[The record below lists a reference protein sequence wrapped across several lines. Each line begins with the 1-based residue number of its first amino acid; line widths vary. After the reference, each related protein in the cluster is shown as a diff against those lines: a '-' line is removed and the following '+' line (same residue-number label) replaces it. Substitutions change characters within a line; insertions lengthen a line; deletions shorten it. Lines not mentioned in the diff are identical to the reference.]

1 MLADSNQD
9 NLSLDAI
16 SSLNRIAVS
25 GLLQMF
31 DGHRNLFCERLVRTR
46 HDLTRERPSYRD
58 TLIALLGLLHF
69 ENFGGRSPIDVRRV
83 LSELLDV
90 GRVESLSD
98 LGLLLWVCAEAGLEF
113 ARRVC
118 SELDMDR
125 ALSRF
130 REGRQA
136 CTLSLAWF
144 ISGLTHLTLAGQGHF
159 RDVAEKAYSLLRQN
173 QGEFGLF
180 SHLAETGSLSG
191 LMRGRLGSF
200 ADQIFSVYGLA
211 KFSHA
216 FDSRRATEK
225 ALDCALTL
233 CELQGSM
240 GQWWWHYDAATGKVV
255 GRYPVYSVN
264 QYALAPMAFRTLGE
278 TVQSD
283 FSVWIDRGMR
293 WIFGENE
300 LEQDLRDLSSNVIW
314 DAVGR
319 RDHLRRIQS
328 AIQVLSMHEDTHPHR
343 DLSLVWECRAANLGW
358 LLFAWA
364 EGAALVRSLQP
375 AAVATSE
382 KREEH
387 REFRFDSQFQ
397 SSYWGKRWKSA

>member
-1 MLADSNQD
+1 MVAHSSQD
-9 NLSLDAI
+9 DLSVDAI

-31 DGHRNLFCERLVRTR
+31 DGRRNLFCERVVRAH
-46 HDLTRERPSYRD
+46 HDLSRERPSYRD

-69 ENFGGRSPIDVRRV
+69 ENCGGDCPIDTRLV
-83 LSELLDV
+83 LADLLDAR
-90 GRVESLSD
+90 RVESLSD
-98 LGLLLWVCAEAGLEF
+98 LGLLLWVCAEAGSKF

-118 SELDMDR
+118 SEFDMDR

-130 REGRQA
+130 RDGRQA
-136 CTLSLAWF
+136 CTLGLAWF
-144 ISGLTHLTLAGQGHF
+144 ISGLTHLTLAGQGHL
-159 RDVAEKAYSLLRQN
+159 RDVAERAYALLRQN

-180 SHLAETGSLSG
+180 SHLAETGSFSG

-216 FDSRRATEK
+216 FDARKATEK

-233 CELQGSM
+233 CELQGPM

-255 GRYPVYSVN
+255 SRYPVYSVN

-278 TVQSD
+278 NVQSD
-283 FSVWIDRGMR
+283 FRVWIDRGVR

-319 RDHLRRIQS
+319 RDHLRRIHS
-328 AIQVLSMHEDTHPHR
+328 AMQILSMHEDTQPHR
-343 DLSLVWECRAANLGW
+343 DLSPVWECRAANLGW

-364 EGAALVRSLQP
+364 GATAPVRGLQP
-375 AAVATSE
+375 ATVLSTE
-382 KREEH
+382 NRKECGG
-387 REFRFDSQFQ
+387 FRFDSQLQ